1 MCWVFLTGNDYFD
14 TSLKIFKNFKVCLD
28 ASINFCY
35 NIIKY
40 LIGGEFIMYKKSNI
54 LKKSTYTTGEIA
66 TLLGITI
73 PTVIR
78 YCETGYIPY
87 HKTETGHRRI
97 LSTDVCSYLEKQNM
111 LFDDESTKSD
121 VIYAR
126 VSTHKQATRGDLDK
140 QVEKVKLFAIDEN
153 VKNLVIKT
161 DIGSGLNDNRKGL
174 LSLIDMIQEGKVN
187 RVFILYKDRLTRFG
201 YHYLE
206 KICEFHG
213 VSIVVASTEKE
224 SESQSEELA
233 EDIIALIHSVSDKSD
248 GLRSKIK
255 KEIDDE

>member
-1 MCWVFLTGNDYFD
+1 
-14 TSLKIFKNFKVCLD
+14 
-28 ASINFCY
+28 
-35 NIIKY
+35 
-40 LIGGEFIMYKKSNI
+40 MYKKSEI
-54 LKKSTYTTGEIA
+54 LKKSTYKTGEVA
-66 TLLGITI
+66 KLLGITI

-87 HKTETGHRRI
+87 HATETGHRRI
-97 LSTDVCSYLEKQNM
+97 SAKDVCDYLEKQNM
-111 LFDDESTKSD
+111 LFNDEESTKSD

-126 VSTHKQATRGDLDK
+126 VSTHEQANCGDLDG
-140 QVEKVKLFAIDEN
+140 QVDKVKLFAINQN
-153 VKNLVIKT
+153 VQNLVVKT
-161 DIGSGLNDNRKGL
+161 DIGSGLNDSRKGL
-174 LSLIDMIQEGKVN
+174 LSLIDMIQQGKVN

-206 KICEFHG
+206 KICKFHG
-213 VSIVVASTEKE
+213 VSIVVVSNEEE

-255 KEIDDE
+255 KEIDHE

>member
-1 MCWVFLTGNDYFD
+1 
-14 TSLKIFKNFKVCLD
+14 
-28 ASINFCY
+28 
-35 NIIKY
+35 
-40 LIGGEFIMYKKSNI
+40 MYKKSEI
-54 LKKSTYTTGEIA
+54 LKKSTYKTGEVA
-66 TLLGITI
+66 KLLGITI

-87 HKTETGHRRI
+87 HATETGHRRI
-97 LSTDVCSYLEKQNM
+97 SAKDVCDYLEKQNM
-111 LFDDESTKSD
+111 LFNDEESTKSD

-126 VSTHKQATRGDLDK
+126 VSTHEQANCGDLDG
-140 QVEKVKLFAIDEN
+140 QVDKVKLFAINQN
-153 VKNLVIKT
+153 VQNLVVKT
-161 DIGSGLNDNRKGL
+161 DIGSGLNDSRNGL
-174 LSLIDMIQEGKVN
+174 LSLIDMIQQGKVN

-213 VSIVVASTEKE
+213 VSIVVVSNEKE

-233 EDIIALIHSVSDKSD
+233 EDIIALIHSISDKSD

-255 KEIDDE
+255 KEIDHE

>member
-1 MCWVFLTGNDYFD
+1 
-14 TSLKIFKNFKVCLD
+14 
-28 ASINFCY
+28 
-35 NIIKY
+35 
-40 LIGGEFIMYKKSNI
+40 MYRKSDV
-54 LKKSTYTTGEIA
+54 LKKSTYTTGEVA

-87 HKTETGHRRI
+87 HKTKTRHRRI
-97 LSTDVCSYLEKQNM
+97 LAKDVCDYLEKQNM
-111 LFDDESTKSD
+111 LFDDDELIKSD

-140 QVEKVKLFAIDEN
+140 QVEKVKLFAINEN
-153 VKNLVIKT
+153 VKNLMVKI
-161 DIGSGLNDNRKGL
+161 DVGSGLNDSRKGL

-206 KICEFHG
+206 KICNFHG
-213 VSIVVASTEKE
+213 VSIVVVSNETESK
-224 SESQSEELA
+224 SQSEELV
-233 EDIIALIHSVSDKSD
+233 EDIIALIHSFSGKLY